1 MLHDQ
6 PAPAPTTAPDKTG
19 HRHATPHARLNTE
32 QGHWLLAKM
41 GKKVLRPGGR
51 ELTLQLLDRLA
62 VGPADDVVEFAPGL
76 GFTAALA
83 LRNNPLSYT
92 GVELNEEAAGIL
104 RRTINGPRR
113 TIIVGNAAHCPLP
126 DASAD
131 KVYGEAMLTM
141 QADHR
146 KAEIIREAYR
156 MLRPGGVYGIHE
168 IALVP
173 DQLPEPTK
181 KRIQQ
186 ELATTIQVNARPLT
200 RSEWTALLGSEGF
213 KVEHVMTNPMHLLE
227 TARIVQDEGWLRTM
241 RIGLNLLVRPKARA
255 RILAMRK
262 VFRRHEGSMQA
273 MAILARKT

>member
-1 MLHDQ
+1 M
-6 PAPAPTTAPDKTG
+6 
-19 HRHATPHARLNTE
+19 
-32 QGHWLLAKM
+32 LAKM